1 MTKTTTTTAV
11 APPAATKANQ
21 KAVRARTRPT
31 KAVAKPTEQSSNLHE
46 PLSTGPN
53 YTLESQN
60 LIVEMNRLRDNA
72 TAEIA
77 SIEAEQRSIHERAQ
91 RDMQTIADRAK
102 AEIEARGTRI
112 VDLKRSIA
120 LVDGGL
126 ANDPGLQPTPQ
137 TEVQTDPPSSDEHEG
152 GEQ

>member
-1 MTKTTTTTAV
+1 MTKAEAV
-11 APPAATKANQ
+11 PAPTVAKE

-31 KAVAKPTEQSSNLHE
+31 KAVAKPTEQSNLHE
-46 PLSTGPN
+46 PLFTGPN

-72 TAEIA
+72 LVEIQ
-77 SIEAEQRSIHERAQ
+77 SIEAEQKSIQERAN

-102 AEIEARGTRI
+102 AEIESRGSRI
-112 VDLKRSIA
+112 SDLKRSIA
-120 LVDGGL
+120 LVEGGL
-126 ANDPGLQPTPQ
+126 ANDPGFQPVPQ
-137 TEVQTDPPSSDEHEG
+137 PDPPSSDEGEG

>member
-1 MTKTTTTTAV
+1 MTKTTTTAAS
-11 APPAATKANQ
+11 APPATVAKETP
-21 KAVRARTRPT
+21 VRARKRPT
-31 KAVAKPTEQSSNLHE
+31 KDVAKPTEQSSNLHE

-72 TAEIA
+72 VAEIQ

-126 ANDPGLQPTPQ
+126 ANDPGLQPVPETPVEPQ
-137 TEVQTDPPSSDEHEG
+137 VSDPEAES
-152 GEQ
+152 EQ